1 MKKIL
6 VPTDFSENANHALN
20 FAIAISNRF
29 EADIV
34 LYHVY
39 RIGTSAAEKFKSTVD
54 EIVREDKMKALEE
67 SLEKA
72 RPTLENGSLQG
83 QIARGDIED
92 LIVDKAKKEK
102 FDLIVMGSEGETGL
116 GTLLFGSTSQEVTRR
131 SSVPVVVIPQGAEP
145 RHIQNIVLA
154 VDGQGISSPDLLSPL
169 VELARLR
176 NAKIQVFHKIMK
188 EEDKE
193 SAELH
198 PSIAQAL
205 EGLDYTYHCEETD
218 TDDISDSIKEFVEAH
233 HGHLLCLIHRH
244 KGLFARLFKE
254 KVTRDSVTDNAIPL
268 LIIAD

>member
-6 VPTDFSENANHALN
+6 VPTDFSDNANNALS

-29 EADIV
+29 EADIL

-72 RPTLENGSLQG
+72 RPTLEKGSLQG
-83 QIARGDIED
+83 QIARGDTED

-102 FDLIVMGSEGETGL
+102 FDLIVMGSEGESGL
-116 GTLLFGSTSQEVTRR
+116 GTLLFGSTSLEVTRR
-131 SSVPVVVIPQGAEP
+131 SSVPVVVIPRGAEP
-145 RHIQNIVLA
+145 RPIQNIVLA
-154 VDGQGISSPDLLSPL
+154 VDGQGITSPDLLSPL
-169 VELARLR
+169 VELGRLR

-188 EEDKE
+188 GEEGNAK
-193 SAELH
+193 LH

-205 EGLDYTYHCEETD
+205 EGLDYSYHSEKTE
-218 TDDISDSIKEFVEAH
+218 TDDISDSIKEFVEEH
-233 HGHLLCLIHRH
+233 QGHLLCLIHRR
-244 KGLFARLFKE
+244 KGLFARFFKE
-254 KVTRDSVTDNAIPL
+254 KVTRDSVTENAIPL
-268 LIIAD
+268 LVIAD